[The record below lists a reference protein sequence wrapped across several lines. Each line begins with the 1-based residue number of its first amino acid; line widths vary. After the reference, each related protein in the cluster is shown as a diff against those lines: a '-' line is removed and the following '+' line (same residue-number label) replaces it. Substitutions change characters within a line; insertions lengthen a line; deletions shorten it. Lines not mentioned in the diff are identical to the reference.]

1 MLPPSN
7 YQPNGICNKTNLTME
22 KKHTITICLGS
33 SCFTRG
39 NDVNL
44 EIIKKFLA
52 DRGLKE
58 QVDFRG
64 HLCVNS
70 CNKGPVL
77 KIDGT
82 TYYEIDARQVEELL
96 NKIFA
101 SKEVTI

>member
-1 MLPPSN
+1 M
-7 YQPNGICNKTNLTME
+7 ME

-44 EIIKKFLA
+44 EIIKRFLA
-52 DRGLKE
+52 EKGLKDL
-58 QVDFRG
+58 VDFRG
-64 HLCVNS
+64 HLCIGS

-82 TYYEIDARQVEELL
+82 TYYEVEASQVEQIL
-96 NKIFA
+96 NDAFA
-101 SKEVTI
+101 AKEVTA